1 MYVFSAELWQYDG
14 PGAWYFLSLPPDI
27 ADDIRAEFGAQAAG
41 FGSIKV
47 EATVRSTQWTT
58 SLFPDKARGGPI
70 CFRSRNR
77 CGRRRI
83 SKLATW
89 QRSASGSDCD
99 ERLGV
104 LFGNWLARA
113 YLLLVAVVAVLVF
126 VILEVGGEDANL
138 AGVWLILVPLPGSLL
153 ASPVAGLVSGRLST
167 VIFFCALAISA
178 LINAAV
184 ISFLVHAVSRLL
196 RSRA

>member
-1 MYVFSAELWQYDG
+1 MTSEPSSAHRQPASARSRLKPPFDRPSG
-14 PGAWYFLSLPPDI
+14 LPRCFLTRL
-27 ADDIRAEFGAQAAG
+27 
-41 FGSIKV
+41 
-47 EATVRSTQWTT
+47 
-58 SLFPDKARGGPI
+58 GGPI

-89 QRSASGSDCD
+89 QPSASGSDCD
-99 ERLGV
+99 QRLGFSV
-104 LFGNWLARA
+104 RQ
-113 YLLLVAVVAVLVF
+113 LVRQGVPVAGCCRGG
-126 VILEVGGEDANL
+126 VGFRDSRSRGEDANL
-138 AGVWLILVPLPGSLL
+138 AGVWLILVTLPGSLL
-153 ASPVAGLVSGRLST
+153 ASPVSGLVSGRLST

-184 ISFLVHAVSRLL
+184 ISLLVHAVSRLL